1 MSENLS
7 ENMSE
12 TSSEYQR
19 NKIYDMLLQLNDDTL
34 VKPNESPNGNTITHI
49 YNDGNITSQKGGW
62 AYEDRSEF
70 NLVSSITTKMNLDIN
85 KFNHKR
91 IVEYNNCGRV
101 SKITYGYIIVT
112 FENAL
117 LIRDEMEKLEKLI
130 KGGN

>member
-1 MSENLS
+1 
-7 ENMSE
+7 
-12 TSSEYQR
+12 
-19 NKIYDMLLQLNDDTL
+19 MLLQLNDDTL